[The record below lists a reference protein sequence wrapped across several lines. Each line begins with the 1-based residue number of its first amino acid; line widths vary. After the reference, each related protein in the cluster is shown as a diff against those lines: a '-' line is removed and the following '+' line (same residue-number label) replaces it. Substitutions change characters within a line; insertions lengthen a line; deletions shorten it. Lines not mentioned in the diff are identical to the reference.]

1 MNISSEWHHAD
12 RRGDPC
18 FREEM
23 ALHDYDDEDDDDDD
37 DNDNDGVDQSIHS
50 SNCPFHQC
58 IRYISFKKE
67 EM

>member
-12 RRGDPC
+12 RSGNPC

-23 ALHDYDDEDDDDDD
+23 ALHDD
-37 DNDNDGVDQSIHS
+37 DNDGVDQSIHS
-50 SNCPFHQC
+50 SNYPFHQC

>member
-1 MNISSEWHHAD
+1 MNISSEWQHAD
-12 RRGDPC
+12 RSGDPC

-23 ALHDYDDEDDDDDD
+23 ALHDDEDD
-37 DNDNDGVDQSIHS
+37 DNDGVDQSIHS
-50 SNCPFHQC
+50 SNCPFRQC